1 MLLSSVVSCHM
12 MSYLYVCEQN
22 GIEVLS
28 YTDSAEAT
36 LQVLENG
43 SGRFIEVRLYPKV
56 VIRQKRKNSRSAY
69 TKITSFVLL
78 LILVISI
85 VHEPSCEIR

>member
-1 MLLSSVVSCHM
+1 MLLSSVVSHM
-12 MSYLYVCEQN
+12 MSYLYVCEQ
-22 GIEVLS
+22 IEVLS

-56 VIRQKRKNSRSAY
+56 VIRQKEKIAEALAY
-69 TKITSFVLL
+69 TKKLTSFVLL
-78 LILVISI
+78 LILVISY
-85 VHEPSCEIR
+85 